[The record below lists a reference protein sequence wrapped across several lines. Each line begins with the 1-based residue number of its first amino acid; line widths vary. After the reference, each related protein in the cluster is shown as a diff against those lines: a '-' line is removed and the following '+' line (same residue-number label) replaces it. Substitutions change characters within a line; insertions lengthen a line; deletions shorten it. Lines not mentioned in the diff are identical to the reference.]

1 MFIQTQKTPNP
12 NSLKFLPGKKV
23 SEDGPYEILNKDESE
38 NYLIRNILSIN
49 GVTGIFLGEDFLS
62 VNKEMEVDWENI
74 KHIVISHINEYY
86 SEGNEF
92 IISKKSNELNDSNY
106 NEIEKK
112 IINILETKVRPAV
125 ARDGGDIKF
134 KEYKNGKVKVEL
146 RGSCSGCPSSTLTL
160 KQGVQNLLCHYIPE
174 VKEVLAV

>member
-23 SEDGPYEILNKDESE
+23 SEDGPHEIIDKSE
-38 NYLIRNILSIN
+38 TNNFLIRNILSIN

-62 VNKEMEVDWENI
+62 VNKESNIEWENI

-86 SEGNEF
+86 ADG
-92 IISKKSNELNDSNY
+92 NDSIIKNKINSSIDRDY
-106 NEIEKK
+106 NDIEKK
-112 IINILETKVRPAV
+112 IINILDTKVRPAV
-125 ARDGGDIKF
+125 AKDGGDIKF
-134 KEYKNGKVKVEL
+134 KEFRDGKVKVEL
-146 RGSCSGCPSSTLTL
+146 QGSCSGCPSSTLTL